1 MDQHPETL
9 SLDAAANL
17 LKVGVPTVQ
26 SLINRGMLTA
36 KESAGETVV
45 AYDEILR
52 FLRADQRQLLD
63 NGAQPADLGLL
74 SGGET

>member
-36 KESAGETVV
+36 QESAGQTIV

-52 FLRADQRQLLD
+52 FLRADQRQLLGD
-63 NGAQPADLGLL
+63 GAQPADLGLL

>member
-17 LKVGVPTVQ
+17 LKVGVPTMQ

-36 KESAGETVV
+36 QERAGQTVV

-52 FLRADQRQLLD
+52 FLRADQRQLLGD
-63 NGAQPADLGLL
+63 GAQPADLGLL